1 MTCLHLDVALEG
13 EKRPLKLVSFQFKV
27 PSQLSGST
35 KEELLHKAE
44 ISTVLTKISGSDN
57 EMCSKQGFRSA

>member
-27 PSQLSGST
+27 PSQLDGTT
-35 KEELLHKAE
+35 KKVRMIEKYY
-44 ISTVLTKISGSDN
+44 
-57 EMCSKQGFRSA
+57 